1 MKHAPVVWLTGLP
14 STGKST
20 VAQHLRSLLLAEDAA
35 ALVLDSDELREFLTP
50 APSYSQ
56 EERDWFYN
64 SIGRFAQLVASSN
77 VTCIIAATAPKRE
90 YRDAV
95 RAVVGVFMEV
105 LLTCDDSIVEA
116 RDGKGLYAKS
126 NAGLIKNLPGRGA
139 PYEAPRSPELV
150 FDTGQLSAAAIA
162 QTIQRTLK
170 DLRRRSPHP
179 QGSAGQVAPKL
190 PR

>member
-20 VAQHLRSLLLAEDAA
+20 VAQHLRSLLLAEDTAV
-35 ALVLDSDELREFLTP
+35 LVLDSDELREFLTP
-50 APSYSQ
+50 TPSYSQ
-56 EERDWFYN
+56 AERDWFYS

-77 VTCIIAATAPKRE
+77 ITCIIAATAPKRE

-95 RAVVGVFMEV
+95 RAVVEVFIEV
-105 LLTCDDSIVEA
+105 LLACDDSIVEA

-150 FDTGQLSAAAIA
+150 FDTGQSSPDAIA
-162 QTIQRTLK
+162 QSIQRALHTAVK
-170 DLRRRSPHP
+170 R
-179 QGSAGQVAPKL
+179 
-190 PR
+190 